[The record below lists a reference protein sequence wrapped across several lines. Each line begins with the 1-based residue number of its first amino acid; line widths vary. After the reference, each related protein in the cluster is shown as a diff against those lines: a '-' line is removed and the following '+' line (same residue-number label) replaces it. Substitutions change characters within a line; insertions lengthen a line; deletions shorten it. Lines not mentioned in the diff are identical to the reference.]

1 MIKNMFLRRRKGF
14 TLIELLIVVAIIGVL
29 AGIAIPN
36 FLSARTKAKVSRSFA
51 DMRNVANGLEMAYLD
66 TATYPADPSLVIN
79 AISGYV
85 SSIASDPFNTGGGR
99 AASAA
104 EHDCGAID
112 TNSYGYDCSGDT
124 CWLLLGNGPDDNQ
137 DISAIAPVGWAKTHR
152 IAGNIGGDETT
163 LAPDGNPAYN
173 LAAASWATSTTA
185 SDGDIAR
192 GGP

>member
-1 MIKNMFLRRRKGF
+1 MIKNMFLRNKKGF

-36 FLSARTKAKVSRSFA
+36 FLSARTKAKVTRSFA

-66 TATYPADPSLVIN
+66 TATYPADPGDVED

-85 SSIASDPFNTGGGR
+85 SSIPSDPFNAGGGR
-99 AASAA
+99 AEAA
-104 EHDCGAID
+104 AACAAIAG
-112 TNSYGYDCSGDT
+112 NSYGYDASGDT
-124 CWLLLGNGPDDNQ
+124 CWLLLGNGPDDDQ
-137 DISAIAPVGWAKTHR
+137 DISSIDADAWGKTDR

-163 LAPDGNPAYN
+163 LAPDGGNAYN
-173 LAAASWATSTTA
+173 CASWATSTTA
-185 SDGDIAR
+185 SDGDIGR

>member
-1 MIKNMFLRRRKGF
+1 MIKKMFLRRRKGF

-66 TATYPADPSLVIN
+66 TATYPANPGAVEN
-79 AISGYV
+79 AISSYV
-85 SSIASDPFNTGGGR
+85 SSIPSDPFNTGGDR
-99 AASAA
+99 AEAA
-104 EHDCGAID
+104 GACAAIAA
-112 TNSYGYDCSGDT
+112 NSYGYDCSGNT

-137 DISAIAPVGWAKTHR
+137 DISAIDDGNWGKADR

-163 LAPDGNPAYN
+163 TAPGGGIAYG
-173 LAAASWATSTTA
+173 LAADSWASTTTA
-185 SDGDIAR
+185 SDGDIGR

>member
-1 MIKNMFLRRRKGF
+1 MIKKMFLRGRKGF

-66 TATYPADPSLVIN
+66 TATYPDDPSGVIN

-85 SSIASDPFNTGGGR
+85 SSVPSDPFNITEAR
-99 AASAA
+99 SAA
-104 EHDCGAID
+104 ATQAKAIIAK
-112 TNSYGYDCSGDT
+112 SYGYAVSGNT
-124 CWLLLGNGPDDNQ
+124 CWLLLSNGPDNDE
-137 DISAIAPVGWAKTHR
+137 DILAANLTDWTAGYR
-152 IAGNIGGDETT
+152 MGGNIGGDEPVETT
-163 LAPDGNPAYN
+163 AGNPPYGTSN
-173 LAAASWATSTTA
+173 WAATTTA
-185 SDGDIAR
+185 TDGDLGR

>member
-1 MIKNMFLRRRKGF
+1 MFLRRRKGF

-66 TATYPADPSLVIN
+66 TTTYPDDPLKVIN

-85 SSIASDPFNTGGGR
+85 SSVPGDPFNTAGTAR
-99 AASAA
+99 TA
-104 EHDCGAID
+104 GA
-112 TNSYGYDCSGDT
+112 TNTDAIANKSYGYSASGNT
-124 CWLLLGNGPDDNQ
+124 SWLLLSNGPDNDQ
-137 DISAIAPVGWAKTHR
+137 DIVAGDLDEWGAAYRLS
-152 IAGNIGGDETT
+152 GNIGGDE
-163 LAPDGNPAYN
+163 PVK
-173 LAAASWATSTTA
+173 TTA
-185 SDGDIAR
+185 GNDPYGTDEWAATTTDTTGDIGR

>member
-51 DMRNVANGLEMAYLD
+51 DMRNVANGLEMSYLD
-66 TATYPADPSLVIN
+66 NATYPADNNAVIA

-85 SSIASDPFNTGGGR
+85 SSIPSDPFNPNGTRTKLAAGGW
-99 AASAA
+99 
-104 EHDCGAID
+104 AIT
-112 TNSYGYDCSGDT
+112 TNSYGYVAETTGQT
-124 CWLLLGNGPDDNQ
+124 CWLLLGNGPNAAA
-137 DISAIAPVGWAKTHR
+137 DINSADTLKWTSAYRV
-152 IAGNIGGDETT
+152 AGNIGGDETT
-163 LAPDGNPAYN
+163 KSTSGNNAYDT
-173 LAAASWATSTTA
+173 AEWCTSTT
-185 SDGDIAR
+185 STSGDIGR

>member
-1 MIKNMFLRRRKGF
+1 MFLRRKGF

-51 DMRNVANGLEMAYLD
+51 DMRNVANGLEMSYLD
-66 TATYPADPSLVIN
+66 TATYPANPGTVEN

-85 SSIASDPFNTGGGR
+85 SSIPSDPFNADGDRDEGVGAC
-99 AASAA
+99 AAIA
-104 EHDCGAID
+104 DY
-112 TNSYGYDCSGDT
+112 SYGYVVHPTGAT
-124 CWLLLGNGPDDNQ
+124 CWLLLGNGPNGNQ
-137 DISAIAPVGWAKTHR
+137 DISAIPSGGWAKTDR

-163 LAPDGNPAYN
+163 LAPDGLPAYN
-173 LAAASWATSTTA
+173 LNEASWATTTTA
-185 SDGDIAR
+185 AQGDIGR